1 MFDAKFTG
9 MDELIR
15 KSRGLSH
22 AVRVRLA
29 RNAVVAGAQPI
40 KKQAQRNAQG
50 LDDPETGRSIAKGVA
65 VRYRKKLSEQSGNPT
80 ASVGVLY
87 ARGRIPKGNPDLP
100 ENIGHWHLLELG
112 TEKMAAQPF
121 LKPAALQAAQQVP
134 QAIATNLERGI
145 DRELKK
151 L

>member
-1 MFDAKFTG
+1 MFDAKLEG
-9 MDELIR
+9 VEALIK

-40 KKQAQRNAQG
+40 KKQAQQNAMS

-134 QAIATNLERGI
+134 QAIATNLARGI
-145 DRELKK
+145 DREIKK

>member
-1 MFDAKFTG
+1 MFDAKFQG
-9 MDELIR
+9 MEQLIK

-40 KKQAQRNAQG
+40 KKQAQQNAMS

-112 TEKMAAQPF
+112 TEKMSAQPF

-134 QAIATNLERGI
+134 QAIATSLARGI
-145 DRELKK
+145 DREIKK